1 MHGYSSRFKQNINS
15 ANIPE
20 MVHNLVI
27 KTATYQNIDN
37 KNLEKEIDIDNVIKE
52 IEYNY
57 TYDILKLNEGLKI
70 SN

>member
-1 MHGYSSRFKQNINS
+1 
-15 ANIPE
+15 

-37 KNLEKEIDIDNVIKE
+37 KTLEKEIDIDNVIKE

-57 TYDILKLNEGLKI
+57 TDDILKLNEGLKI

>member
-57 TYDILKLNEGLKI
+57 TDDILKLNEGLKI

>member
-1 MHGYSSRFKQNINS
+1 
-15 ANIPE
+15 

-57 TYDILKLNEGLKI
+57 TDDILKVNEGLKI